1 MTSTFA
7 LNQRFESEV
16 LVDSKSDD
24 HNNLNKANHGQ
35 SFHLLVLILE
45 YNVLLFLDFRSF
57 ILDDG

>member
-1 MTSTFA
+1 MASTFA

-16 LVDSKSDD
+16 LVDSKPDD

-45 YNVLLFLDFRSF
+45 YNVLLFLDFRSSF
-57 ILDDG
+57 LDDA